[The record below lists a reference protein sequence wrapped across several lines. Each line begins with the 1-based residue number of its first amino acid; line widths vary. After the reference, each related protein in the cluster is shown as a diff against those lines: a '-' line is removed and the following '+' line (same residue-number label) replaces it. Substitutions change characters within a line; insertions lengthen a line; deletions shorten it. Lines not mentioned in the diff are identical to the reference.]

1 MKLKPDKNFP
11 GRKFAYVTF
20 GTVAQAQAAV
30 MLINSPNFMPGFKAA
45 RRPQVHLNKIRI
57 IKGLFQFF
65 QANMYD
71 PNRSGQSES
80 NLGRPNLPY
89 PHTQNSMYVPDI
101 SIYYK
106 EVCVFP
112 IAIWTELHIRQ

>member
-45 RRPQVHLNKIRI
+45 RRPQVMKYIIADNLSDIFCQNTGHEYQSFFRQTCTIQIELDHLKQ
-57 IKGLFQFF
+57 L
-65 QANMYD
+65 
-71 PNRSGQSES
+71 
-80 NLGRPNLPY
+80 
-89 PHTQNSMYVPDI
+89 
-101 SIYYK
+101 
-106 EVCVFP
+106 
-112 IAIWTELHIRQ
+112 

>member
-45 RRPQVHLNKIRI
+45 RRPQVNISHFNEISKDY
-57 IKGLFQFF
+57 F
-65 QANMYD
+65 N
-71 PNRSGQSES
+71 S
-80 NLGRPNLPY
+80 LGK
-89 PHTQNSMYVPDI
+89 YV
-101 SIYYK
+101 
-106 EVCVFP
+106 
-112 IAIWTELHIRQ
+112 